1 MPEQQHLLEEQVGIA
16 EEKPSFLEADLEPGS
31 QSQAPGSSTSS
42 ELVSQ
47 FPEES
52 LFYSGSLL
60 PFCLLMSKGIL
71 TAWSARYWL
80 PLHLFSCSTISQ
92 GSQMQSRSSLNSVL
106 D

>member
-1 MPEQQHLLEEQVGIA
+1 VPEQQHLLEEQVGIA

-71 TAWSARYWL
+71 MFNQHLDSVL
-80 PLHLFSCSTISQ
+80 GLHSQ
-92 GSQMQSRSSLNSVL
+92 GLGSI
-106 D
+106 

>member
-1 MPEQQHLLEEQVGIA
+1 VPEQQHLLEEQVGIA
-16 EEKPSFLEADLEPGS
+16 EEKLSFLEADLQSGS

-71 TAWSARYWL
+71 MFNQHLDSVL
-80 PLHLFSCSTISQ
+80 GLHSQ
-92 GSQMQSRSSLNSVL
+92 GLGSI
-106 D
+106 

>member
-16 EEKPSFLEADLEPGS
+16 EEKLSFLEADLQSGS

-52 LFYSGSLL
+52 LFYSGSLS

-71 TAWSARYWL
+71 MFNQHLDSVL
-80 PLHLFSCSTISQ
+80 GLHSQ
-92 GSQMQSRSSLNSVL
+92 GLGSI
-106 D
+106 

>member
-16 EEKPSFLEADLEPGS
+16 EEKLSFLEADLESGS

-71 TAWSARYWL
+71 MFNQHLDSVL
-80 PLHLFSCSTISQ
+80 GLHSQ
-92 GSQMQSRSSLNSVL
+92 GLGSI
-106 D
+106 

>member
-16 EEKPSFLEADLEPGS
+16 EEKLSFLEADLQSGS
-31 QSQAPGSSTSS
+31 QSQAPGSTTSS

-71 TAWSARYWL
+71 MFNQHLDSVL
-80 PLHLFSCSTISQ
+80 GLHSQ
-92 GSQMQSRSSLNSVL
+92 GLGSI
-106 D
+106 

>member
-1 MPEQQHLLEEQVGIA
+1 MQPTPSRAQVPEQQHLLEEQVGIA
-16 EEKPSFLEADLEPGS
+16 EEKLSFLEADLEPGS

-71 TAWSARYWL
+71 MFNQHLDSVL
-80 PLHLFSCSTISQ
+80 GLHSQ
-92 GSQMQSRSSLNSVL
+92 GLGSI
-106 D
+106 

>member
-16 EEKPSFLEADLEPGS
+16 EEKLSFLEADLESGS
-31 QSQAPGSSTSS
+31 QSQAPGSTTSS

-71 TAWSARYWL
+71 MFNQHLDSVL
-80 PLHLFSCSTISQ
+80 GLHSQ
-92 GSQMQSRSSLNSVL
+92 GLGSI
-106 D
+106 

>member
-1 MPEQQHLLEEQVGIA
+1 VPEQQHLLEEQVGIA
-16 EEKPSFLEADLEPGS
+16 EEKLSFLEADLESGS

-71 TAWSARYWL
+71 MFNQHLDSVL
-80 PLHLFSCSTISQ
+80 GLHSQ
-92 GSQMQSRSSLNSVL
+92 GLGSI
-106 D
+106 

>member
-16 EEKPSFLEADLEPGS
+16 EEKLSFLEADLEPGS

-60 PFCLLMSKGIL
+60 SFCLLMSKGIL
-71 TAWSARYWL
+71 MFNQHLDSVL
-80 PLHLFSCSTISQ
+80 GLHSQ
-92 GSQMQSRSSLNSVL
+92 GLGSI
-106 D
+106 

>member
-31 QSQAPGSSTSS
+31 QSQEPGSSTSS

-71 TAWSARYWL
+71 MFNQHLDSVL
-80 PLHLFSCSTISQ
+80 GLHSQ
-92 GSQMQSRSSLNSVL
+92 GLGSI
-106 D
+106 

>member
-16 EEKPSFLEADLEPGS
+16 EEKLSFLEADLESGS

-42 ELVSQ
+42 ELVSK

-71 TAWSARYWL
+71 MFNQHLDSVL
-80 PLHLFSCSTISQ
+80 GLHSQ
-92 GSQMQSRSSLNSVL
+92 GLGSI
-106 D
+106 

>member
-16 EEKPSFLEADLEPGS
+16 EEKLSFLEADLEPGS

-71 TAWSARYWL
+71 MFNQHLDSVL
-80 PLHLFSCSTISQ
+80 GLHSQ
-92 GSQMQSRSSLNSVL
+92 GLGSI
-106 D
+106 